1 MDEGVDGL
9 RDGWMDGYNDLKHRL
24 KLTHTNLH
32 SLLKYLFIVIIIKYY
47 YIILLILK
55 YSQLLLSLFL

>member
-1 MDEGVDGL
+1 MDGL

-32 SLLKYLFIVIIIKYY
+32 SHF
-47 YIILLILK
+47 
-55 YSQLLLSLFL
+55 